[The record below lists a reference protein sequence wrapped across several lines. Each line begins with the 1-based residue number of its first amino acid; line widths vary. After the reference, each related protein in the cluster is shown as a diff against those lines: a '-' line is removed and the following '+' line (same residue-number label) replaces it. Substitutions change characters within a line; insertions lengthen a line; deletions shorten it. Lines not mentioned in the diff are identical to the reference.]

1 MSEKFSTLMIRI
13 MLAIF
18 ILLLALGVFLGTF
31 GKLESPSYVL
41 ELLVGFV
48 LFVLWLRYY
57 PSLNDKSGNF
67 KHPSA
72 FITGLLLSI
81 FCLISN
87 LIWVLN
93 FQIEP
98 TVDFYTFYNTAVQ
111 IATGQRVDMLY
122 IGLFPHILGYS
133 TFLSWFIKLFGE
145 SELLAPFVNV
155 GLTVISGVC
164 IYVLCLRWF
173 GYRSAVFALLAW
185 SLCPSKMMYNS
196 MVMSEPLYTCGILL
210 FLVFMSLV
218 CDDGL
223 SFTARLI
230 ICLPAGLLCGL
241 LLMAVNAARPVA
253 FILFIAFFIWL
264 VLLRGKDIKRIKV
277 WGLLVLFSGS
287 MVFGYSKCSDK
298 WKIWEYLHVFEET
311 SNIPAYN
318 IYVGLNPDSLGSFS
332 EEDMDLLLSYRYD
345 EENGS
350 AVYAQERMLEETKN
364 RLASGEIDFPKLF
377 ATKLAKLMGNDEG
390 GAFYAQDELS
400 SLQFKLCTAV
410 SNVFYYFIVFLCIT
424 GVIMLFKRPKYY
436 SLYIVPL
443 YSIGLILAHLIVEV
457 SGRYKYS
464 VIPMVIILAS
474 YAMYATK
481 LKIFDKKAKTLG

>member
-1 MSEKFSTLMIRI
+1 

-31 GKLESPSYVL
+31 GKLESPSYIL
-41 ELLVGFV
+41 ELLVGLV
-48 LFVLWLRYY
+48 LFALWLRYY
-57 PSLNDKSGNF
+57 PRLNSRLGSYR
-67 KHPSA
+67 HPNA
-72 FITGLLLSI
+72 FITGLLLTV
-81 FCLISN
+81 FCLILN
-87 LIWVLN
+87 LIWVLS
-93 FQIEP
+93 FKIEP
-98 TVDFYTFYNTAVQ
+98 TVDFYTFYHTAVQ

-133 TFLSWFIKLFGE
+133 TFLSWFIKIFGE
-145 SELLAPFVNV
+145 SELLAPLVNL

-173 GYRSAVFALLAW
+173 GYKSAVFALIAW

-223 SFTARLI
+223 TAIVRLI
-230 ICLPAGLLCGL
+230 ICIPCGLLCGI

-253 FILFIAFFIWL
+253 LILFIAFFIWL
-264 VLLRGKDIKRIKV
+264 VLLRGKDVKRLKV
-277 WGLLVLFSGS
+277 WGLLIIFSGAMLFS
-287 MVFGYSKCSDK
+287 YSKCSD
-298 WKIWEYLHVFEET
+298 WWRRWEYLHVFEET
-311 SNIPAYN
+311 SSIPAYN

-332 EEDMDLLLSYRYD
+332 EEDMDLLMSYRYD
-345 EENGS
+345 QEKGS
-350 AVYAQERMLEETKN
+350 AVYAQEQMLEEAKK
-364 RLASGEIDFPKLF
+364 RLASGEINFPKLF

-400 SLQFKLCTAV
+400 SLEFKLCTAV
-410 SNVFYYFIVFLCIT
+410 SNVFYYFVVMLCIT
-424 GVIMLFKRPKYY
+424 GTIMLFKWPKYY
-436 SLYIVPL
+436 SLYLVPL

-474 YAMYATK
+474 YAMCATK
-481 LKIFDKKAKTLG
+481 LKIFNKKAKTLG